1 MNENTIKNREYDQK
15 QSAKVRPKAPVY
27 NFTGLETIM
36 HIWVTGEVNKRDEIY
51 SPYLGAL

>member
-15 QSAKVRPKAPVY
+15 QSTKVRPKAPVY

-51 SPYLGAL
+51 SPYLGAV